1 MADPSAAM
9 TALVEFQ
16 IRADETNMD
25 DWLDEWQKRAQDA
38 LEAEPETTA
47 YAAAVSLDDESSVLI
62 YERYAQGTA
71 SLNFHVERP
80 SHAELTETMGARR
93 MTKRRVMSLSCVDV
107 PNFGWWGRD
116 DNTRIQSGAIFS
128 ISALRFG
135 DDEQRSDAIRM
146 SQEHAEYCWREEPDT
161 LIYGGGIAV
170 RDADRGPEIKQGDF
184 IFIMACTDLAAVEKH
199 SQDPRHLAL
208 GPVFA
213 KTGIKTT
220 FRFNKKYRT
229 TGHGF
234 LAKAV

>member
-80 SHAELTETMGARR
+80 SHDEAPGHEPELLRCAGLRVVGAR
-93 MTKRRVMSLSCVDV
+93 
-107 PNFGWWGRD
+107 
-116 DNTRIQSGAIFS
+116 
-128 ISALRFG
+128 
-135 DDEQRSDAIRM
+135 
-146 SQEHAEYCWREEPDT
+146 
-161 LIYGGGIAV
+161 
-170 RDADRGPEIKQGDF
+170 
-184 IFIMACTDLAAVEKH
+184 
-199 SQDPRHLAL
+199 
-208 GPVFA
+208 
-213 KTGIKTT
+213 
-220 FRFNKKYRT
+220 
-229 TGHGF
+229 
-234 LAKAV
+234 